1 MTTIKNLV
9 LGQNVSDF
17 HTGYRA
23 YTRKVLE
30 AIPFMNNF
38 DAFVFDTEFLLQAD
52 YCGFRIGSVPVRY
65 FSEAS
70 SIDFKNSTVYGLK
83 TLGALLFCYI
93 LWCHLA
99 AQYSCLLL
107 IRINTL
113 ASLLLLT
120 R

>member
-1 MTTIKNLV
+1 MMHPDYLYYSRLV
-9 LGQNVSDF
+9 P
-17 HTGYRA
+17 Y
-23 YTRKVLE
+23 
-30 AIPFMNNF
+30 II
-38 DAFVFDTEFLLQAD
+38 
-52 YCGFRIGSVPVRY
+52 GFRIGSVPVRY

-107 IRINTL
+107 IRFNTL
-113 ASLLLLT
+113 ASLLLLIK
-120 R
+120 